1 MNKKTT
7 SLVFSLKDCF
17 TNFIL
22 LLLTLTFSAVL
33 SAASPL
39 LCCAVSYA
47 DTTHEIETRL
57 IDDPYRAALHDI
69 GGRFSFKAV
78 MLGTTNKIDTIKL
91 YAYLQGR
98 EKDFPIHQA
107 TYMPPFSR
115 SSEPFQLTPI
125 NHLYAGEYEREM
137 QYQCT
142 LAWVKT

>member
-1 MNKKTT
+1 MHKKTT
-7 SLVFSLKDCF
+7 SPVFSLKNCF

-22 LLLTLTFSAVL
+22 LLFTLTSGAVL
-33 SAASPL
+33 SAATPL
-39 LCCAVSYA
+39 LRCAVSYA
-47 DTTHEIETRL
+47 DTTHQIETRL
-57 IDDPYRAALHDI
+57 IDDPYRAALYDI

-78 MLGTTNKIDTIKL
+78 MLGTTNKIDTIKI
-91 YAYLQGR
+91 YAYLQGL

-142 LAWVKT
+142 LAWVKA